1 MPADRRNVLQVL
13 KAELEF
19 LEEGGYRKIAQT
31 SWRPPFIFEDS
42 PTCLYSEAPPRR
54 RPCLACSL
62 IQLTPANRRLEQAPC
77 RHIPLND
84 EGETLDS
91 LYNTGTDDEVET
103 AVAQWLKAEIGLL
116 EEARENPSRLGL

>member
-1 MPADRRNVLQVL
+1 MPANTRELLQVL

-19 LEEGGYRKIAQT
+19 LEKGGYRKIAQT

-42 PTCLYSEAPPRR
+42 PTCLYPGAPPRQH
-54 RPCLACSL
+54 PCVACPL
-62 IQLTPANRRLEQAPC
+62 MQLVPANRRLEQAPC

-91 LYNTGTDDEVET
+91 LYHTGTDDEVET
-103 AVAQWLKAEIGLL
+103 AVAKWLRAGIRVL
-116 EEARENPSRLGL
+116 ENARENHAGIGL